1 MHRLVFK
8 KEFFIKGFFRPLSDV
23 SLYLSYLISGLKPF
37 LYNFFNLFFHIIC
50 SYLLYRVCL
59 AASFFHQSSRSF
71 IAWSAAL
78 LFLIYPYH
86 NESIVWIAGR
96 GSIIACFFAFLSLH
110 FALKTVVSFWN
121 YLWPCIFYFIGLAG
135 YETVFPL
142 PAIVLILLYQPEKPF
157 KKYIPWLIAF
167 SLTLLL
173 HLLIRYKVSGVIWG
187 SYGGRLFSPSL
198 SDYLMNLAKVFGRS
212 FLPPSDNSYFLST
225 AFVLILV
232 VVITALYKLLKNTKE
247 HFVFYQLT
255 VALALSYII
264 PVMFGVSTHTFEG
277 DRLLYFSSFFLT
289 LLMAFCLSLVKSRII
304 KYSVLSLI
312 MVYFVI
318 FLFRNNA
325 SWIKAGQITTYLIN
339 KIKTDRKPDSQIG
352 IINLPQEYNGAF
364 IFRNG
369 FKVALWINHVDSS
382 SIHVFRTLMTEEVR
396 HNQGIIIPKNDF
408 NQIFIPPNT
417 IIEQNAV
424 IKVIHPV
431 SGKKESYQVRHIT
444 HLYYW
449 NKSELIRL

>member
-1 MHRLVFK
+1 
-8 KEFFIKGFFRPLSDV
+8 
-23 SLYLSYLISGLKPF
+23 
-37 LYNFFNLFFHIIC
+37 
-50 SYLLYRVCL
+50 
-59 AASFFHQSSRSF
+59 
-71 IAWSAAL
+71 
-78 LFLIYPYH
+78 
-86 NESIVWIAGR
+86 
-96 GSIIACFFAFLSLH
+96 
-110 FALKTVVSFWN
+110 
-121 YLWPCIFYFIGLAG
+121 
-135 YETVFPL
+135 
-142 PAIVLILLYQPEKPF
+142 
-157 KKYIPWLIAF
+157 
-167 SLTLLL
+167 
-173 HLLIRYKVSGVIWG
+173 
-187 SYGGRLFSPSL
+187 
-198 SDYLMNLAKVFGRS
+198 
-212 FLPPSDNSYFLST
+212 
-225 AFVLILV
+225 
-232 VVITALYKLLKNTKE
+232 
-247 HFVFYQLT
+247 
-255 VALALSYII
+255 
-264 PVMFGVSTHTFEG
+264 
-277 DRLLYFSSFFLT
+277 
-289 LLMAFCLSLVKSRII
+289 
-304 KYSVLSLI
+304 

-339 KIKTDRKPDSQIG
+339 KIKTDRKPDSQIE